1 MATKTSGT
9 AAGKTGTKPGKK
21 TGKKTSVGKVLI
33 STMSKMLDHLEKMSV
48 TPANGTLT
56 PGTIF
61 ASAKDAKVEAQAGF
75 KSRREYF
82 TAVMNAGMG
91 KGVDKRLEPLKYVP
105 KAAGSDEGSTQSNP
119 YGGFLVPIGFIP
131 EPLKIDPEA
140 DPIGAATTK
149 IPMGSPQ
156 VNIPARVDKDH
167 RTSVAGGLVVGRK
180 AETLAA
186 SQSRMKFEQVSLEAF
201 SLFGLAFASE
211 ELLNDSPQ
219 SFAAILQAG
228 FNDQFTYHLVNE
240 RINGTGVG
248 EYLGVLNSPCLVTV
262 DAETGQRANSIMY
275 ENVVKMR
282 SRCWN
287 YGKSMWLANHDTLPE
302 LATMAQVVGTGGLPA
317 WQPSAREDHPD
328 MLMGRPCIFSEYPKT
343 VGTAGDL
350 MLCVWSEYLEGQYQ
364 PMQQEESI
372 HVRFVEHERTFK
384 VWVRNAGTP
393 WWKTSLTPRNSTNTL
408 SPFIVL
414 ATRG

>member
-1 MATKTSGT
+1 MATKGTTAGKSGTKSTSGR
-9 AAGKTGTKPGKK
+9 KKSKK
-21 TGKKTSVGKVLI
+21 TGVGPALLE
-33 STMSKMLDHLEKMSV
+33 TMGKMLDHFEKMSK
-48 TPANGTLT
+48 TPANGVNPTQ
-56 PGTIF
+56 IF
-61 ASAKDAKVEAQAGF
+61 ATVTDKQLELQGGF
-75 KSRREYF
+75 KNRREYLQ
-82 TAVMNAGMG
+82 AVMDAGMG
-91 KGVDKRLEPLKYVP
+91 KGVDRRLEKLKYVP

-149 IPMGSPQ
+149 IPMGNPI

-186 SQSRMKFEQVSLEAF
+186 ASSRMKFEQVQLEAF

-228 FNDQFTYHLVNE
+228 FNDQFTYHLINE

-248 EYLGVLNSPCLVTV
+248 EYLGVLNSPCLVEV
-262 DAETGQRANSIMY
+262 DAETGQRAASIMY
-275 ENVVKMR
+275 ENIVKMR

-287 YGKSMWLANHDTLPE
+287 YSKAVWLANHDTLPE

-328 MLMGRPCIFSEYPKT
+328 MLMGRPCIFTEYTKS
-343 VGTAGDL
+343 VGTKGDIIL
-350 MLCVWSEYLEGQYQ
+350 GTWSEYLEGQYQ

-372 HVRFVEHERTFK
+372 HVRFIEHERTFK
-384 VWVRNAGTP
+384 VWVRNAGAP
-393 WWKTSLTPRNSTNTL
+393 WWKTSLTPRNSTKTL
-408 SPFIVL
+408 SPFVVL
-414 ATRG
+414 AARA